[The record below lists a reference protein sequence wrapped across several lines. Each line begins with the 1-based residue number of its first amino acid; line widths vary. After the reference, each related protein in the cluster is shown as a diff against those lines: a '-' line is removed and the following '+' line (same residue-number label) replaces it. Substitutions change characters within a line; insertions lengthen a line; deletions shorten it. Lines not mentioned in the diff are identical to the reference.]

1 MRRDNTVDIIMQI
14 TTSSPSKIQDTRDL
28 DLTNQSRKLMSQR
41 TLDIDNLFGIRLSYA
56 RWLIILALGIYYFL
70 GQSLNGGNITF
81 TNPALLL
88 TGGYIVF
95 NMVVWLLILSFSK
108 QAGLLINVS
117 LVFDLIFVCIISHFL
132 QASIYSFAILP
143 VFLILLLVGL
153 TPSLF
158 SLFVV
163 LIVNFVDL
171 YITNFSVTNPKDMML
186 LEFYSVSGALLL
198 LLVSYYII
206 TQTPDALIRISN
218 TMVEDALARAGES
231 HLLDMQN
238 RTRAVSHVA
247 NTLSG
252 TLDYQEVIKAILHEM
267 ETVFDMHCGAVL
279 LFDSSLNNVKVVD
292 SLRFSPEESH
302 RSISMQNNL
311 FKDALNSGQPRLLVD
326 PAELEGIRSLFP
338 SLRICQTTMLIPL
351 RGGMEVF
358 GLLLI
363 ASKNEN
369 AYNTSDT
376 ELMVSMGAHTVLAMQ
391 NATLY
396 HNLLEDRNKL
406 LTQEEEV
413 RHELA
418 RNLHDGPAQS
428 VAAISMQ
435 TEFIRK
441 LFRTEP
447 DRALEELAN
456 LGKQALQT
464 SREIRTLLYE
474 LRPLVLETQ
483 GLIPALGQYA
493 KRFPHNPSDPTAHF
507 STANF
512 DLRLAPQVETMVFTI
527 IQEAVNN
534 ARKHAHARNIWI
546 HLETRDGFIIAMAQ
560 DDGRGFDVSQVE
572 KNYEQRGSL
581 GLTNMR
587 ERAGL
592 VGGQVELHS
601 IVGQGTAV
609 IIRIPINEN
618 TTLPAGTAVSQEA
631 F

>member
-1 MRRDNTVDIIMQI
+1 MQT
-14 TTSSPSKIQDTRDL
+14 TTSAPSLVQDTRAVDL
-28 DLTNQSRKLMSQR
+28 INQSRKLMSQR

-56 RWLIILALGIYYFL
+56 RWLLILALGIYYFL
-70 GQSLNGGNITF
+70 GQSLNGGILTF

-95 NMVVWLLILSFSK
+95 NMVVWLLTLSFSK
-108 QAGLLINVS
+108 QASLLIKVS
-117 LVFDLIFVCIISHFL
+117 LVFDLIFVCMISHFL
-132 QASIYSFAILP
+132 QASIYSFAVIP
-143 VFLILLLVGL
+143 VFLTLLLVGL
-153 TPSLF
+153 SPAIF
-158 SLFVV
+158 SIIVV
-163 LIVNFVDL
+163 VVVNFTDL
-171 YITNFSVTNPKDMML
+171 YLTNFGVANTKDIML
-186 LEFYSVSGALLL
+186 LEFYSISGALLL
-198 LLVSYYII
+198 LLVCYYII
-206 TQTPDALIRISN
+206 TQTPEALIRISN

-238 RTRAVSHVA
+238 RTRAVYHVA

-267 ETVFDMHCGAVL
+267 ESVFDMHCGAVL

-302 RSISMQNNL
+302 RSILLQKGL
-311 FKDALNSGQPRLLVD
+311 FKDALNGGQPRLLVV
-326 PAELEGIRSLFP
+326 PTELEEIRAFFP
-338 SLRICQTTMLIPL
+338 SLRNCQTTMLIPL
-351 RGGMEVF
+351 RAGMEVF

-376 ELMVSMGAHTVLAMQ
+376 ELMISMGAHTVLAMQ

-418 RNLHDGPAQS
+418 RNLHDGPAQA

-534 ARKHAHARNIWI
+534 ARKHARARNIWI

-572 KNYEQRGSL
+572 RNYEQRGSL

-587 ERAGL
+587 ERAGF
-592 VGGQVELHS
+592 VGGQVDIHS
-601 IVGQGTAV
+601 VIGQGTAV
-609 IIRIPINEN
+609 IMRIPINEN
-618 TTLPAGTAVSQEA
+618 TVLQPGSTVSQET